1 MALWPLLTGE
11 WTHQVIL
18 QQASCCGCP
27 SSMQAAEKSS
37 WTFGEV
43 YCTMLVACMS
53 GTWIVLNRRWLKDVE
68 KFLTFRT
75 TSQLESFQNH
85 ILIKGQV
92 SLKRLYSKKIE
103 TVSAFQDCP
112 APRFLSEEM
121 GKGERYTSKEMVELQ
136 ENPGDREILKDYNS
150 CDLVAILPYYV
161 SLLVDT
167 SQGSG
172 GSYLDKVGLVL
183 RVLRALRILYVMRLA
198 RHSLGLQTLGLTARR
213 CTREF
218 GLLLLFLCVA
228 IALYSPLLFLI
239 ETEMAS
245 ARAPVQEFTSVPATY
260 WWAVITMTTVGY
272 GDMVPRSLP
281 GQVVALSSI
290 LSGILL
296 MAFPVTSIFHTFSR
310 SYLELKLLQQR
321 ALHRRSRFLL
331 HNHGNGAS
339 DLSLESDTMFPLRP
353 DL

>member
-1 MALWPLLTGE
+1 
-11 WTHQVIL
+11 
-18 QQASCCGCP
+18 
-27 SSMQAAEKSS
+27 
-37 WTFGEV
+37 
-43 YCTMLVACMS
+43 
-53 GTWIVLNRRWLKDVE
+53 
-68 KFLTFRT
+68 
-75 TSQLESFQNH
+75 
-85 ILIKGQV
+85 
-92 SLKRLYSKKIE
+92 
-103 TVSAFQDCP
+103 
-112 APRFLSEEM
+112 
-121 GKGERYTSKEMVELQ
+121 
-136 ENPGDREILKDYNS
+136 
-150 CDLVAILPYYV
+150 
-161 SLLVDT
+161 
-167 SQGSG
+167 
-172 GSYLDKVGLVL
+172 
-183 RVLRALRILYVMRLA
+183 MRLA